1 MCCVLYL
8 VCIFQIMLFVMSLK
22 CLEKGLCLSW
32 VDLQCE
38 NWILNYSENS
48 RVCLGLSI
56 HAVCY
61 CGQGRRRG
69 LTSWAC
75 AAGFCLVSA
84 WSAFCALLKCKL
96 PNSAASSRPDSSG
109 WTLQCPF
116 CPCICNWFGP
126 KGPEFLYIPALVAE
140 CSQEM
145 ALPQAQ
151 ALRAGM
157 LFCQNSARLL
167 LNICVPR
174 EIRTVRDEFCR
185 SVLLQDTPQD
195 FRTDP
200 FPRAGMVCRVSFS
213 SAGSAVLSPWAQST
227 SGEPLVL
234 SPWLLLCWISGSSH
248 NVQHRLNKS
257 ELWDSWICVVIQTL
271 SAFFSCLK
279 RVLSEDMKW

>member
-1 MCCVLYL
+1 MPGKGALPLLGGSAVWKLN
-8 VCIFQIMLFVMSLK
+8 
-22 CLEKGLCLSW
+22 LELLRKLES
-32 VDLQCE
+32 VP
-38 NWILNYSENS
+38 
-48 RVCLGLSI
+48 GLSI

-126 KGPEFLYIPALVAE
+126 KGPEFLCIPALVAE